1 VPSKSEVERQ
11 RDEYRAKLEDAYD
24 LLADAL
30 GYDAVDDGEVDDDA
44 ENDSQEE

>member
-30 GYDAVDDGEVDDDA
+30 GYDADEDGEVDADE
-44 ENDSQEE
+44 ENDQQE